1 LPGAAN
7 DRSRLPVTW
16 RTVMAERNLLA
27 KQKKPFIDLKRLKKS
42 WQLYIIILL
51 PLAFILLFH
60 YGPMY
65 GIQIAFKEYDV
76 TKGIFGS
83 SWVGLKHFNRFIGS
97 YNFKVIVW
105 NTVSISFF
113 SLLFGLPVPII
124 LAISLNEC
132 DNRKYKKFVQTV
144 TYAPHFIS
152 MVVMVSMIILTLSLN
167 NGIINNIIAF
177 LGGKRINFMSKP
189 EMFKS
194 IYIMSGIW
202 QGMGY
207 GSILYL
213 AVLTGIDPTLYE
225 AAVIDGASRIKKI
238 RHIDIP
244 FLIPTII
251 IMLILALGQIMNVGF
266 EKIYLMQNKLNI
278 SASETIATYI
288 YKIGIENANFSYSAA
303 IGFFNSV
310 INMIMIILVNQ
321 VARKISETS
330 LW

>member
-1 LPGAAN
+1 
-7 DRSRLPVTW
+7 
-16 RTVMAERNLLA
+16 MALSYESVRR
-27 KQKKPFIDLKRLKKS
+27 KRRGIDLKRLKKS
-42 WQLYIIILL
+42 WQLYVIIFL

-83 SWVGLKHFNRFIGS
+83 SWVAWKHFDRFIGS
-97 YNFKVIVW
+97 YNFRNIVW
-105 NTVSISFF
+105 NTVSISLY
-113 SLLFGLPVPII
+113 SLVFGLPVPII

-132 DNRKYKKFVQTV
+132 DSKKYKKFVQTV

-152 MVVMVSMIILTLSLN
+152 MVVMVSMVILALSLN
-167 NGIINNIIAF
+167 NGIINNIIAA
-177 LGGKRINFMSKP
+177 LGGTRINFMSKP

-194 IYIMSGIW
+194 IYVLSGIW
-202 QGMGY
+202 QNMGY
-207 GSILYL
+207 SSILYL

-225 AAVIDGASRIKKI
+225 AAIIDGASRMKKI
-238 RHIDIP
+238 RHIDLP

-266 EKIYLMQNKLNI
+266 EKIYLMQNKLNL

-303 IGFFNSV
+303 IGLFNSV
-310 INMIMIILVNQ
+310 INCVLIVLVNQ
-321 VARKISETS
+321 VARKVSETS

>member
-1 LPGAAN
+1 
-7 DRSRLPVTW
+7 
-16 RTVMAERNLLA
+16 MALSYESVHR
-27 KQKKPFIDLKRLKKS
+27 KRKGIDLKRLKKS
-42 WQLYIIILL
+42 WQLYVIIFL

-83 SWVGLKHFNRFIGS
+83 NWVAWKHFDRFIGS
-97 YNFKVIVW
+97 YNFRNIVW
-105 NTVSISFF
+105 NTVSISLY
-113 SLLFGLPVPII
+113 SLVFGLPVPII

-132 DNRKYKKFVQTV
+132 DSKKYKKFVQTV

-152 MVVMVSMIILTLSLN
+152 MVVMVSMVILALSLN
-167 NGIINNIIAF
+167 NGIVNNIIAA
-177 LGGKRINFMSKP
+177 LGGTRINFMSKP

-194 IYIMSGIW
+194 IYVLSGIW
-202 QGMGY
+202 QNMGY
-207 GSILYL
+207 SSILYL

-225 AAVIDGASRIKKI
+225 AAIIDGASRMKKI
-238 RHIDIP
+238 RHIDLP

-266 EKIYLMQNKLNI
+266 EKIYLMQNKLNL

-303 IGFFNSV
+303 IGLFNSV
-310 INMIMIILVNQ
+310 INCVLIVLVNQ
-321 VARKISETS
+321 VARKVSETS

>member
-1 LPGAAN
+1 M
-7 DRSRLPVTW
+7 T
-16 RTVMAERNLLA
+16 ERYLSLV

-42 WQLYIIILL
+42 WQLYVIISL

-76 TKGIFGS
+76 TKGIVGS
-83 SWVGLKHFNRFIGS
+83 SWVGMTNFVRFIGS

-113 SLLFGLPVPII
+113 GLLFGLPVPII

-132 DNRKYKKFVQTV
+132 DNRKFKKFVQTV

-152 MVVMVSMIILTLSLN
+152 MVVMVSMVILALSLN
-167 NGIINNIIAF
+167 NGIINNIIAA
-177 LGGKRINFMSKP
+177 LGGKRINFMSRP
-189 EMFKS
+189 DLFKS
-194 IYIMSGIW
+194 IYIVSGIW
-202 QGMGY
+202 QSMGY
-207 GSILYL
+207 SSILYL

-238 RHIDIP
+238 RHIDLP

-266 EKIYLMQNKLNI
+266 EKIYLMQNKLNL

-303 IGFFNSV
+303 IGLFNSV
-310 INMIMIILVNQ
+310 INMIMIVLVNQ
-321 VARKISETS
+321 MARKVSETS

>member
-1 LPGAAN
+1 MTE
-7 DRSRLPVTW
+7 RS
-16 RTVMAERNLLA
+16 LLA
-27 KQKKPFIDLKRLKKS
+27 KQRRPFINLKRLKKS
-42 WQLYIIILL
+42 WQLYVIILL

-83 SWVGLKHFNRFIGS
+83 TWVGLKHFSRFIGS

-152 MVVMVSMIILTLSLN
+152 MVVMVSMIILALSLN

-177 LGGKRINFMSKP
+177 FGGKRVNFMSRP

-194 IYIMSGIW
+194 IYILSGIW

-207 GSILYL
+207 SSILYL

-310 INMIMIILVNQ
+310 INMVMIVLVNQ
-321 VARKISETS
+321 VARKVSETS